1 MNRNDSKNF
10 IICLKTIVNYQ
21 NTTEENLLGEQQNDQ
36 IIQSNI
42 EHFNFSKKNSSYYK
56 NKSSIFGNFYRQE
69 KDKMNNNN
77 LNKNNSVNS
86 LPKIKYKFEYL
97 KNKINKNR
105 NNLYKSQKKIND
117 DNLDD
122 KTKSL
127 NPIFLTELFK
137 SFDKKSKFGIF
148 KKKIRI
154 LHNIL
159 LTLTF
164 LFLLFEGIINLK
176 IRKLNDNIINEGNKK
191 GLSYIENL
199 NNLKKRQCSKL
210 ENTFRI
216 LNLINVIVSEFL
228 LIKREIYFYQYHFNI
243 ISLKN
248 RIMDFIIVGIFFP
261 PFLNIVYIIDNSEI
275 KYPLIFSNYFY
286 ILSLSKII
294 LFLKYNNEYN
304 KWNNVISQN
313 ISKTL
318 SAKTGHLFVLQ
329 CRIKESSFI
338 YLIIILIVMIFFFTI
353 LFRNAEYLSL
363 NINLPF
369 KKNKELYFDSI
380 IDTLWTSIMI
390 SFGITYG
397 DIFPK
402 TPIGKLIAIIN
413 TIVGYIIISKLIITF
428 IIYLKL
434 DESENKVFLKMKRLN
449 SPENKYLKAIKVI
462 RDLFLIRKFLIKK
475 NKEFEN
481 KIQKIEAVK
490 HISILLLSLNNN
502 MKNFMDDEKIDES
515 YTIPVDDV
523 VKELMNKIEENL
535 KCFQIF
541 FNKLDNLNEQLK
553 ELMDIQNTINF
564 NLQESIKHQKI
575 ILKYL
580 IDLNNEAKIE
590 KLKKK
595 FFNKRYSSN
604 QTKNSKKNE
613 ELFLSNKQFSEAL
626 KLKLT
631 HTYKS
636 NYIHSD
642 EDFITKRNDNFQL
655 NYNGF
660 KIIKENNVEESN
672 ISNFSLLKKM
682 SINKI
687 SNKSSPGKN
696 GN

>member
-1 MNRNDSKNF
+1 
-10 IICLKTIVNYQ
+10 
-21 NTTEENLLGEQQNDQ
+21 
-36 IIQSNI
+36 
-42 EHFNFSKKNSSYYK
+42 
-56 NKSSIFGNFYRQE
+56 
-69 KDKMNNNN
+69 
-77 LNKNNSVNS
+77 
-86 LPKIKYKFEYL
+86 
-97 KNKINKNR
+97 
-105 NNLYKSQKKIND
+105 
-117 DNLDD
+117 
-122 KTKSL
+122 
-127 NPIFLTELFK
+127 
-137 SFDKKSKFGIF
+137 
-148 KKKIRI
+148 
-154 LHNIL
+154 
-159 LTLTF
+159 
-164 LFLLFEGIINLK
+164 
-176 IRKLNDNIINEGNKK
+176 
-191 GLSYIENL
+191 
-199 NNLKKRQCSKL
+199 
-210 ENTFRI
+210 
-216 LNLINVIVSEFL
+216 
-228 LIKREIYFYQYHFNI
+228 
-243 ISLKN
+243 
-248 RIMDFIIVGIFFP
+248 
-261 PFLNIVYIIDNSEI
+261 
-275 KYPLIFSNYFY
+275 
-286 ILSLSKII
+286 
-294 LFLKYNNEYN
+294 
-304 KWNNVISQN
+304 
-313 ISKTL
+313 
-318 SAKTGHLFVLQ
+318 
-329 CRIKESSFI
+329 
-338 YLIIILIVMIFFFTI
+338 MIFFFTI

-541 FNKLDNLNEQLK
+541 FNKLDNLNELLK

>member
-1 MNRNDSKNF
+1 MNRNESNNF
-10 IICLKTIVNYQ
+10 IICLKTIANYQ
-21 NTTEENLLGEQQNDQ
+21 NTTEENLLGEPQNDQ

-42 EHFNFSKKNSSYYK
+42 EHFNFSKKNSIYYK

-127 NPIFLTELFK
+127 NPIFLSELFK

-216 LNLINVIVSEFL
+216 LNLINVIISEFL

>member
-1 MNRNDSKNF
+1 
-10 IICLKTIVNYQ
+10 
-21 NTTEENLLGEQQNDQ
+21 
-36 IIQSNI
+36 
-42 EHFNFSKKNSSYYK
+42 
-56 NKSSIFGNFYRQE
+56 
-69 KDKMNNNN
+69 
-77 LNKNNSVNS
+77 
-86 LPKIKYKFEYL
+86 
-97 KNKINKNR
+97 
-105 NNLYKSQKKIND
+105 
-117 DNLDD
+117 
-122 KTKSL
+122 
-127 NPIFLTELFK
+127 
-137 SFDKKSKFGIF
+137 
-148 KKKIRI
+148 
-154 LHNIL
+154 
-159 LTLTF
+159 
-164 LFLLFEGIINLK
+164 
-176 IRKLNDNIINEGNKK
+176 
-191 GLSYIENL
+191 
-199 NNLKKRQCSKL
+199 
-210 ENTFRI
+210 
-216 LNLINVIVSEFL
+216 
-228 LIKREIYFYQYHFNI
+228 
-243 ISLKN
+243 
-248 RIMDFIIVGIFFP
+248 MDFIIVGIFFP